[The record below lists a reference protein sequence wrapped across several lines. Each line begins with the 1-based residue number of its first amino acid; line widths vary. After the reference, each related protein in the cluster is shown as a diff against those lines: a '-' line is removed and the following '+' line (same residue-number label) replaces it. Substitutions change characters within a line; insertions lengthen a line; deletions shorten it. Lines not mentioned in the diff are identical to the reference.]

1 MFHEERSVIEVENVL
16 RAHKKSSTFC
26 LWSNKLSKYL
36 KKESGLVE
44 SCSGVTNLP
53 VVFSAA
59 CGTFGADERKIE
71 RQRKMKSNQLFRERY
86 SQENETRIS
95 LH

>member
-1 MFHEERSVIEVENVL
+1 MFHEEGSVTEVGNVL
-16 RAHKKSSTFC
+16 RAHKKVI
-26 LWSNKLSKYL
+26 LILPLEQQIIKI
-36 KKESGLVE
+36 SGLVE
-44 SCSGVTNLP
+44 SRSGVTNLP